1 MKTLFLLLLLPLT
14 SWAQNCGYEISM
26 GSFMAAIQ
34 DQPQTLAHSLSL
46 TRGSNSSNCEN
57 YHIYF
62 GKGQANSYQR
72 RAYSGSSS
80 VPYNLFR
87 AINQGNVLKDFG
99 DAGPNEFITGAAAS
113 RNVPYTS
120 TWYVGVSD
128 LDAMFSS
135 PPGVYTDV
143 VPVHIY
149 RVRNNGQITHQT
161 TRYLTLSFN
170 LPRYAELSLVPENAP
185 HNPSSTSFVMDFGE
199 LQPQEVLGA
208 DLRVVG
214 NVGFG
219 VMMSSMNGGK
229 LLGGSNSVPYQISV
243 ANRGYFTLSPAG
255 AQYMVATRQSGT
267 NTSGE
272 RYNLKVRIGHFS
284 NLPGGDYQDVI
295 TITVQAW

>member
-1 MKTLFLLLLLPLT
+1 MKTLFLLLLIPLT
-14 SWAQNCGYEISM
+14 SWAQDCGYTISM
-26 GSFMAAIQ
+26 GSFMASVQ
-34 DQPQTLAHSLSL
+34 EQPQTLAHTL
-46 TRGSNSSNCEN
+46 TLERKSPSANCEN
-57 YHIYF
+57 YRIYF

-72 RAYSGSSS
+72 RAYSGSNSI
-80 VPYNLFR
+80 PYNIYR
-87 AINQGNVLKDFG
+87 SINQGNVLKDFG
-99 DAGPNEFITGAAAS
+99 DAGPNEYITQAAAS

-120 TWYVGVSD
+120 TWYVGVND

-149 RVRNNGQITHQT
+149 QVRTNGQVTHQT

-185 HNPSSTSFVMDFGE
+185 HNPSSTSYVMDFGE

-219 VMMSSMNGGK
+219 VLMSSMNGGK
-229 LLGGSNSVPYQISV
+229 LVSGSDNVPYTISV
-243 ANRGYFTLSPAG
+243 GGGNYFNLSPAG
-255 AQYMVATRQSGT
+255 AHYFVASRNSGT
-267 NTSGE
+267 NTSGQ
-272 RYNLKVRIGHFS
+272 RYNLKVRIGNFAD
-284 NLPGGDYQDVI
+284 LGGGDYQDVI